1 MMAKRG
7 KTAAKKPTKKSTK
20 PRAKRAAAGQ
30 KRTSAGAGARTA
42 PPPQMSFIDHFLSIF
57 AEPKTRKT

>member
-1 MMAKRG
+1 MAKRG

-20 PRAKRAAAGQ
+20 QRAKRAAAGQ
-30 KRTSAGAGARTA
+30 KRTARAA
-42 PPPQMSFIDHFLSIF
+42 PPRQMSFIDHFLSIF